1 MMQLA
6 KRLVKL
12 SLMTRKD
19 PCGSE
24 FVQIP
29 ILRSIPPIEIFFISV
44 EGLTLD
50 FHMDNGLK
58 GELSG
63 STAKFP
69 TWISFLSLLG
79 IPGSKEEL
87 LQFC

>member
-1 MMQLA
+1 MTQLA
-6 KRLVKL
+6 KRPVKL
-12 SLMTRKD
+12 LLMTRKD
-19 PCGSE
+19 PCGLE
-24 FVQIP
+24 FIQIP
-29 ILRSIPPIEIFFISV
+29 ISPPIPLNEIFFISV

-69 TWISFLSLLG
+69 I
-79 IPGSKEEL
+79 
-87 LQFC
+87 